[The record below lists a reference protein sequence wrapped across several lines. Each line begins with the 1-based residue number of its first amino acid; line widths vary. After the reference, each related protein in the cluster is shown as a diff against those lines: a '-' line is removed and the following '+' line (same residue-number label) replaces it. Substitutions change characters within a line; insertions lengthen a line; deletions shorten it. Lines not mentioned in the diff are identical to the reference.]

1 MLFQV
6 TAIILLLVFYGC
18 YFGKMF
24 LQKRQ
29 GIQTDQIGKGKT
41 GTAKVIETLMKITT
55 ILVPLVEVICIVF
68 NQTMLP
74 FGARIKGAFIAA
86 VGDIVFVTSV
96 VTMKNSWRAGVSETD
111 KTELI
116 TNGIY
121 QISRNPA
128 FLGFDLVYIGI
139 LLMFFQWGL
148 LVLSVAAMVMFHLQI
163 VKVEEFFLLQTFG
176 KDYMDYKRK
185 VLRYF
190 GRNLRLIGEMNYE
203 VFNMWKRNEKRIFV
217 LQQGWSI

>member
-29 GIQTDQIGKGKT
+29 GIQTDQIGIGKT
-41 GTAKVIETLMKITT
+41 GTAKVIEMLMKITT

-86 VGDIVFVTSV
+86 VGDVVFVTSV

-139 LLMFFQWGL
+139 LLMFFHWGL

-190 GRNLRLIGEMNYE
+190 GRNLR
-203 VFNMWKRNEKRIFV
+203 
-217 LQQGWSI
+217 

>member
-29 GIQTDQIGKGKT
+29 GIQTDQIGIGKT
-41 GTAKVIETLMKITT
+41 GTAKVIEMLMKITT

-74 FGARIKGAFIAA
+74 FGARIKGAFI
-86 VGDIVFVTSV
+86 
-96 VTMKNSWRAGVSETD
+96 
-111 KTELI
+111 

-139 LLMFFQWGL
+139 LLMFFHWGL

-190 GRNLRLIGEMNYE
+190 GRNLR
-203 VFNMWKRNEKRIFV
+203 
-217 LQQGWSI
+217 

>member
-18 YFGKMF
+18 YFGKCF
-24 LQKRQ
+24 CKSA
-29 GIQTDQIGKGKT
+29 GNQTDQIGKGKT

-74 FGARIKGAFIAA
+74 FGERIKGALIAA

-128 FLGFDLVYIGI
+128 FWDLIW
-139 LLMFFQWGL
+139 F
-148 LVLSVAAMVMFHLQI
+148 
-163 VKVEEFFLLQTFG
+163 T
-176 KDYMDYKRK
+176 
-185 VLRYF
+185 
-190 GRNLRLIGEMNYE
+190 
-203 VFNMWKRNEKRIFV
+203 
-217 LQQGWSI
+217 

>member
-74 FGARIKGAFIAA
+74 FGARIKGALIAA

-96 VTMKNSWRAGVSETD
+96 VTMKNSWRAAVSIR
-111 KTELI
+111 LFPYAFAAVLYAIYI
-116 TNGIY
+116 TPPSIY
-121 QISRNPA
+121 DALPN
-128 FLGFDLVYIGI
+128 
-139 LLMFFQWGL
+139 
-148 LVLSVAAMVMFHLQI
+148 
-163 VKVEEFFLLQTFG
+163 
-176 KDYMDYKRK
+176 KDD
-185 VLRYF
+185 RYDC
-190 GRNLRLIGEMNYE
+190 
-203 VFNMWKRNEKRIFV
+203 
-217 LQQGWSI
+217 

>member
-1 MLFQV
+1 MHLSFVDTKEEILALKRKSKHVAPHLHNALEIVCV
-6 TAIILLLVFYGC
+6 TN
-18 YFGKMF
+18 
-24 LQKRQ
+24 
-29 GIQTDQIGKGKT
+29 
-41 GTAKVIETLMKITT
+41 GTLELGVGQELYHMEK
-55 ILVPLVEVICIVF
+55 
-68 NQTMLP
+68 
-74 FGARIKGAFIAA
+74 
-86 VGDIVFVTSV
+86 GDIGFVTSV

-190 GRNLRLIGEMNYE
+190 GRNLR
-203 VFNMWKRNEKRIFV
+203 
-217 LQQGWSI
+217 

>member
-96 VTMKNSWRAGVSETD
+96 VTMKNSCVLVSPKRTRQN
-111 KTELI
+111 LL
-116 TNGIY
+116 
-121 QISRNPA
+121 PMA
-128 FLGFDLVYIGI
+128 FIKSAVI
-139 LLMFFQWGL
+139 LLSW
-148 LVLSVAAMVMFHLQI
+148 
-163 VKVEEFFLLQTFG
+163 
-176 KDYMDYKRK
+176 D
-185 VLRYF
+185 
-190 GRNLRLIGEMNYE
+190 LIW
-203 VFNMWKRNEKRIFV
+203 FT
-217 LQQGWSI
+217 

>member
-1 MLFQV
+1 M
-6 TAIILLLVFYGC
+6 
-18 YFGKMF
+18 
-24 LQKRQ
+24 QKRQ

-74 FGARIKGAFIAA
+74 FGARIKGALIAA

-128 FLGFDLVYIGI
+128 FLGFDLVYIWNSFDVFSMGVI
-139 LLMFFQWGL
+139 GFVSSCHGNVSSTDCQSGGVFFFFKLLEKIIW
-148 LVLSVAAMVMFHLQI
+148 I
-163 VKVEEFFLLQTFG
+163 I
-176 KDYMDYKRK
+176 KRK

-190 GRNLRLIGEMNYE
+190 GRNLR
-203 VFNMWKRNEKRIFV
+203 
-217 LQQGWSI
+217 

>member
-74 FGARIKGAFIAA
+74 FGARIKGALIAA

-96 VTMKNSWRAGVSETD
+96 VTMKNSWRAGVS
-111 KTELI
+111 KTGKTKLI

-148 LVLSVAAMVMFHLQI
+148 LVLSVIAMVMFHLQI

-190 GRNLRLIGEMNYE
+190 GRNLR
-203 VFNMWKRNEKRIFV
+203 
-217 LQQGWSI
+217 

>member
-1 MLFQV
+1 M
-6 TAIILLLVFYGC
+6 
-18 YFGKMF
+18 
-24 LQKRQ
+24 
-29 GIQTDQIGKGKT
+29 
-41 GTAKVIETLMKITT
+41 
-55 ILVPLVEVICIVF
+55 
-68 NQTMLP
+68 
-74 FGARIKGAFIAA
+74 
-86 VGDIVFVTSV
+86 GDIVFVTSV

-139 LLMFFQWGL
+139 LLMFFQWWL

-190 GRNLRLIGEMNYE
+190 GRNLR
-203 VFNMWKRNEKRIFV
+203 
-217 LQQGWSI
+217 

>member
-68 NQTMLP
+68 NQ
-74 FGARIKGAFIAA
+74 
-86 VGDIVFVTSV
+86 TSV

-163 VKVEEFFLLQTFG
+163 VEVEEFFLLQTFG

-190 GRNLRLIGEMNYE
+190 GRNLR
-203 VFNMWKRNEKRIFV
+203 
-217 LQQGWSI
+217 

>member
-18 YFGKMF
+18 YFGKML

-55 ILVPLVEVICIVF
+55 ILVPLVEVIC
-68 NQTMLP
+68 
-74 FGARIKGAFIAA
+74 
-86 VGDIVFVTSV
+86 
-96 VTMKNSWRAGVSETD
+96 VSETD

-139 LLMFFQWGL
+139 LLMFFHWGL

-190 GRNLRLIGEMNYE
+190 GRNLR
-203 VFNMWKRNEKRIFV
+203 
-217 LQQGWSI
+217 

>member
-74 FGARIKGAFIAA
+74 FGARIKGAFIALNGAKPNPVYFFKKVFA
-86 VGDIVFVTSV
+86 VV
-96 VTMKNSWRAGVSETD
+96 VNFT
-111 KTELI
+111 
-116 TNGIY
+116 
-121 QISRNPA
+121 
-128 FLGFDLVYIGI
+128 
-139 LLMFFQWGL
+139 
-148 LVLSVAAMVMFHLQI
+148 
-163 VKVEEFFLLQTFG
+163 
-176 KDYMDYKRK
+176 RK
-185 VLRYF
+185 
-190 GRNLRLIGEMNYE
+190 
-203 VFNMWKRNEKRIFV
+203 
-217 LQQGWSI
+217 

>member
-86 VGDIVFVTSV
+86 VGDIVFVTSS
-96 VTMKNSWRAGVSETD
+96 N
-111 KTELI
+111 
-116 TNGIY
+116 
-121 QISRNPA
+121 
-128 FLGFDLVYIGI
+128 F
-139 LLMFFQWGL
+139 
-148 LVLSVAAMVMFHLQI
+148 
-163 VKVEEFFLLQTFG
+163 
-176 KDYMDYKRK
+176 
-185 VLRYF
+185 
-190 GRNLRLIGEMNYE
+190 
-203 VFNMWKRNEKRIFV
+203 WKR
-217 LQQGWSI
+217 LYGL

>member
-139 LLMFFQWGL
+139 LLMG
-148 LVLSVAAMVMFHLQI
+148 V
-163 VKVEEFFLLQTFG
+163 
-176 KDYMDYKRK
+176 
-185 VLRYF
+185 
-190 GRNLRLIGEMNYE
+190 IGFVSSCHGNVSSTDRQSGG
-203 VFNMWKRNEKRIFV
+203 VFPSSNFWKR
-217 LQQGWSI
+217 LYGL